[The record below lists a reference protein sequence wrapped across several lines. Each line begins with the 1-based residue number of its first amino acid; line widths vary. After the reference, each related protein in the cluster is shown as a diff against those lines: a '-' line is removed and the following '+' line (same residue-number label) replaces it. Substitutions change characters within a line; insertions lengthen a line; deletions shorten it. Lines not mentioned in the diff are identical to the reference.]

1 MNRIFISPRL
11 HLTMSLLL
19 IFLLLG
25 TFHFS
30 LLHAADPKKELK
42 AIQKKLSQ
50 EKRKVKQTIKKEKSI
65 LSELERINKI
75 IRKKREELKY
85 FDKRLS
91 ETRSKI
97 RLLKKEIA
105 LLDTKLD
112 TRKIFLKDRLKSLYK
127 QQHWNIVDILV
138 SARDNQDLI
147 RRIRY
152 IGFIAHYDSKL
163 IKTYSNGIKELNIKM
178 KRMEIL
184 RKELKLNKNSVKKKT
199 EEMQAEHKKKNELL
213 VSIKSERGSYE
224 KMIKELEGS
233 SKRLREMIKKLE
245 KEKLPLSIA
254 GKGFRRLKGRLPWPV
269 NGKVLVPFGSQKDSE
284 FNIPTFRKGIEIKA
298 NKGNTVLA
306 VSGGRVVYADWFKG
320 YGLLLII
327 NHGSGYHTLYAHLSE
342 IFHKTSDIIKRRQ
355 AVGKI
360 GESGMLN
367 VPSLYFEIRYKGKPI
382 DPLKWLRR
390 KKK

>member
-199 EEMQAEHKKKNELL
+199 EEMRAEHKKKNELL